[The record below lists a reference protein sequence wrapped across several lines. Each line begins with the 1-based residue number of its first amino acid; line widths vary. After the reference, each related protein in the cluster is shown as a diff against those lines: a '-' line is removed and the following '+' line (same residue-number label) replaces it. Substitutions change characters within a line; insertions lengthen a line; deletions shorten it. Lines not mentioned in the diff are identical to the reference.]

1 MIQEV
6 FLMLKIDLNK
16 LINLRFNTALEH
28 SGITPNANMFQCC
41 DIVGF

>member
-16 LINLRFNTALEH
+16 LINLRFVC
-28 SGITPNANMFQCC
+28 P
-41 DIVGF
+41 VGYPTSVRLGVVTLTGTMI